1 MAEKSAREPRVYLWD
16 TSRQV
21 GTNLNA
27 ILRGRIFVQMLP
39 RPPIVSVI
47 RVKLPKITLH
57 LLFFVS
63 DDLWMFCVSVVL
75 FFVTFFLLFLKKYI
89 FNCFEETFLST
100 FFCVLVIRVELKGSY
115 LEKP

>member
-39 RPPIVSVI
+39 RPPVQWSGCLPGTPPSMNLFASTGWLVLILILLIIIV
-47 RVKLPKITLH
+47 
-57 LLFFVS
+57 LL
-63 DDLWMFCVSVVL
+63 
-75 FFVTFFLLFLKKYI
+75 LL
-89 FNCFEETFLST
+89 
-100 FFCVLVIRVELKGSY
+100 
-115 LEKP
+115 

>member
-39 RPPIVSVI
+39 RPPRVSHSTRLGAGGANHASI
-47 RVKLPKITLH
+47 SYTL
-57 LLFFVS
+57 
-63 DDLWMFCVSVVL
+63 
-75 FFVTFFLLFLKKYI
+75 
-89 FNCFEETFLST
+89 
-100 FFCVLVIRVELKGSY
+100 EL
-115 LEKP
+115 